1 MSWRLF
7 LRTWR
12 AQRIKLALVAVAL
25 VIWGSL
31 MPIIYE
37 AFKEQIQILLGT
49 GAIPQQFVQFGGG
62 DLFTLPGTIALGFI
76 HPIAVALGLVFA
88 LGFAVNAVAGERQR
102 GTLEVLLARPV
113 SRRRLYVTLL
123 VATILFVAVA
133 MAAQVVGT
141 IVGLT
146 ASGALADVQPER
158 LAIMWLNGVVVFAA
172 FGAFALA
179 ASVSFDRL
187 TPALGLSL
195 AFVLVS
201 YFLEIIGSLWIDAR
215 GLQPYSLFH
224 YLDPKGALN
233 GSMAIGDWLV
243 PLGVLVAAVLVAWIV
258 FPRRDLAAPS

>member
-12 AQRIKLALVAVAL
+12 AQRVKLLLVAIAL

-31 MPIIYE
+31 MPIVFE
-37 AFKEQIQILLGT
+37 AFKEQIDLLLGS

-102 GTLEVLLARPV
+102 GTLEVLLARPL
-113 SRRRLYVTLL
+113 SRRRLYLTLL
-123 VATILFVAVA
+123 VATLLFVAVA
-133 MAAQVVGT
+133 MAAQVLGT
-141 IVGLT
+141 FIGATL
-146 ASGALADVQPER
+146 AGALAELQPER
-158 LAIMWLNGVVVFAA
+158 LAVMWLNGVLVFMAI
-172 FGAFALA
+172 GAVALA

-195 AFVLVS
+195 AFILVS

-224 YLDPKGALN
+224 YLDPKGALT
-233 GSMAIGDWLV
+233 GTMTAADWLV
-243 PLGVLVAAVLVAWIV
+243 PLAVFAAGFVAALVV

>member
-12 AQRIKLALVAVAL
+12 AQRVKLLLVAVAL

-31 MPIIYE
+31 MPIVFE
-37 AFKEQIQILLGT
+37 AFKEQIDLLLGS

-102 GTLEVLLARPV
+102 GTLEVLLARPL
-113 SRRRLYVTLL
+113 SRRRLYLTLL
-123 VATILFVAVA
+123 VATLLFVAVA
-133 MAAQVVGT
+133 MAAQVLGT
-141 IVGLT
+141 LIGATL
-146 ASGALADVQPER
+146 AGALGELQPER
-158 LAIMWLNGVVVFAA
+158 LAVMWLNGVLVFLAI
-172 FGAFALA
+172 GAVALA

-187 TPALGLSL
+187 TPALGLTL
-195 AFVLVS
+195 AFILVS

-224 YLDPKGALN
+224 YLDPKGALT
-233 GSMAIGDWLV
+233 GTMTAADWLV
-243 PLGVLVAAVLVAWIV
+243 PLAVFAVGFVAALVV